1 MKNFI
6 LESIFV
12 KHDINIGEDSLNF
25 IIETLDKIAYGSIII
40 TMDKGHISK
49 IEREEKFRLK

>member
-1 MKNFI
+1 M
-6 LESIFV
+6 
-12 KHDINIGEDSLNF
+12 
-25 IIETLDKIAYGSIII
+25 DKIAYGSIII

>member
-6 LESIFV
+6 PESIFV
-12 KHDINIGEDSLNF
+12 KNDSNVGEDSLNF
-25 IIETLDKIAYGSIII
+25 IIKTLDKISYGSIII
-40 TMDKGHISK
+40 TMDKGNISK